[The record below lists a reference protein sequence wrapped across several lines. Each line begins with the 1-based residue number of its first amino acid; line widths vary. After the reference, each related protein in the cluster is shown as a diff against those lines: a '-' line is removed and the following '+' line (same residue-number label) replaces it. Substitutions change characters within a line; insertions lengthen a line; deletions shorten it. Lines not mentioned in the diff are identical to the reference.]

1 MSDNKKMFP
10 EIFCT
15 IPESIPR
22 DEKYKF
28 YYPIV
33 IKCLENM
40 MEGKRAIEFFKKI
53 KVKRIVLYAVNEL
66 SKYLCFDLKEE
77 NDDVLVLYI
86 CDQNAKKISETIY
99 DKKVYDTFYL
109 YEDYKRG
116 NIEKI
121 VICNLLYEN
130 EIVHELTNNGI
141 LLKDILLFS
150 NVIYDL

>member
-1 MSDNKKMFP
+1 MIIKDVSGNFLYYSREYSK
-10 EIFCT
+10 
-15 IPESIPR
+15 

-77 NDDVLVLYI
+77 KDDVLVLYI
-86 CDQNAKKISETIY
+86 CDQNAKN
-99 DKKVYDTFYL
+99 F
-109 YEDYKRG
+109 
-116 NIEKI
+116 
-121 VICNLLYEN
+121 
-130 EIVHELTNNGI
+130 
-141 LLKDILLFS
+141 
-150 NVIYDL
+150 